1 MARAGLAAPTMSDT
15 PDPRAEE
22 ALGRAYDGRLMRR
35 LLGYLAPYRGHALA
49 ALALMVAS
57 SAGQLFGPVATAVA
71 FDLYLVP
78 AVGAGDA
85 GRRSGISAAVANWLA
100 RAGHE
105 VGPIEGL
112 AAVAGLWAAVLA
124 LTFGLLW
131 AQGYVLQRMGQRVL
145 ADVRRDVFAKLQVL
159 DLAYFDRTP
168 VGRLVVRVT
177 TDIDSLNE
185 LFTAGIVSIVGD
197 LLLLGGI
204 AAVLFALD
212 WRLALAAFSI
222 LPLLFALTVWF
233 KSRARASFREVRL
246 EVARLAGFL
255 QEHVTGM
262 PVVQLF
268 GREARAFD
276 EFQEIN
282 RAHRDAN
289 IRGIHYYAVY
299 YPGVEI
305 LTALGL
311 GLIIAVG
318 GSRALGGALSV
329 GALVAFLQYAQR
341 FYQPLADLSEKYN
354 VLQQAMAS
362 SERIFQLLDTP
373 VAVRSP
379 SGGHAP
385 ARVEGAIEFDRVG
398 FAYLAG
404 EPVLHEVSFR
414 VEPGEM
420 VAVVGAT
427 GAGKSTLANLLL
439 RFYDVDTGAVRLDGV
454 DVRDWDHSA
463 LRRAIGLVLQDVFLF
478 AGTVAENL
486 RLGEAAF
493 EDERLRAA
501 ARDAEALDFVERL
514 PGGLGAVVRERGA
527 GLSVGQKQL
536 LAFARALV
544 FDPPVL
550 VLDEATASVDTET
563 ERRIQ
568 KALER
573 LLAGRT
579 SLVIAHR
586 LSTIQRA
593 DRILVLHRGRLVEQ
607 GSHRE
612 LLARGGLYRRLHELQ
627 SRDPARVAGG

>member
-1 MARAGLAAPTMSDT
+1 MSDAK
-15 PDPRAEE
+15 DPRAEE

-35 LLGYLAPYRGHALA
+35 LLGYLAPYRKHALG
-49 ALALMVAS
+49 ALALMVVS

-71 FDLYLVP
+71 FDLFLVP
-78 AVGAGDA
+78 ASGGGEGA
-85 GRRSGISAAVANWLA
+85 RRSGISTAVADWLA
-100 RAGHE
+100 RSGHHP
-105 VGPIEGL
+105 GPVEGL
-112 AAVAGLWAAVLA
+112 AVIAALWAAVLA
-124 LTFGLLW
+124 LTFVLLW
-131 AQGYVLQRMGQRVL
+131 AQGYLLQTMGQRVL
-145 ADVRRDVFAKLQVL
+145 ADLRRDVFARLQEL
-159 DLAYFDRTP
+159 DVAFFDRTP

-222 LPLLFALTVWF
+222 LPLLLALTLWF
-233 KSRARASFREVRL
+233 KTRARTSFREVRV

-255 QEHVTGM
+255 QEHVAGM

-268 GREARAFD
+268 GREARALE
-276 EFQEIN
+276 EFRAIN

-305 LTALGL
+305 LTAIGL
-311 GLIIAVG
+311 GLILAVG
-318 GSRALGGALSV
+318 GSRALGGALSA

-373 VAVRSP
+373 VSVTSP
-379 SGGHAP
+379 PGGHAP
-385 ARVEGAIEFDRVG
+385 ARVEGAIEFERVD
-398 FAYLAG
+398 FSYRPG
-404 EPVLHEVSFR
+404 ERVLHEVSFR

-439 RFYDVDTGAVRLDGV
+439 RFYDVEAGAVRLDGV
-454 DVRDWDHSA
+454 DVREWGLGA
-463 LRRAIGLVLQDVFLF
+463 LRRAVGLVLQDVFLF

-486 RLGEAAF
+486 RLGEVAF
-493 EDERLRAA
+493 EEERLRTA

-514 PGGLGAVVRERGA
+514 PGGLEAPVRERGA

-568 KALER
+568 AALER

-586 LSTIQRA
+586 LSTVQRA
-593 DRILVLHRGRLVEQ
+593 DRILVLHHGRLVEQ

-612 LLARGGLYRRLHELQ
+612 LLAGGGLYRRLHELQ
-627 SRDPARVAGG
+627 SRDAGRAAGG

>member
-1 MARAGLAAPTMSDT
+1 
-15 PDPRAEE
+15 
-22 ALGRAYDGRLMRR
+22 
-35 LLGYLAPYRGHALA
+35 
-49 ALALMVAS
+49 
-57 SAGQLFGPVATAVA
+57 
-71 FDLYLVP
+71 
-78 AVGAGDA
+78 
-85 GRRSGISAAVANWLA
+85 
-100 RAGHE
+100 
-105 VGPIEGL
+105 
-112 AAVAGLWAAVLA
+112 
-124 LTFGLLW
+124 
-131 AQGYVLQRMGQRVL
+131 
-145 ADVRRDVFAKLQVL
+145 
-159 DLAYFDRTP
+159 
-168 VGRLVVRVT
+168 
-177 TDIDSLNE
+177 
-185 LFTAGIVSIVGD
+185 
-197 LLLLGGI
+197 
-204 AAVLFALD
+204 
-212 WRLALAAFSI
+212 
-222 LPLLFALTVWF
+222 VWF

-373 VAVRSP
+373 VAVISP

-454 DVRDWDHSA
+454 DVRGWDHGA